1 MNGNGYVNDVEVC
14 LAALR
19 RSGHHAVIAWIA
31 EQFPGSVLHLNN
43 LRPGE
48 DPFAVC
54 RDRLERAGR
63 GEEAAR
69 LAEEERSPGPRNLVI
84 ASYEDRDLRR
94 VFSAEERSRREAAL
108 GPSRRRLD
116 VIVLRDHLNLF
127 ASRIRRVRLGS
138 ARPRESLPNAL
149 RARRLYPGYA
159 REFLGETHHAGDGA
173 IAISFNRWFADE
185 SYRRDLSARLGGV
198 WSDATLDRLAPE
210 GAGSSFDGERY
221 LDRAREMDVLGRW
234 RGMQRNLFFH
244 AVVNERRLLRLT
256 ERIFG
261 PTGYPRG
268 RILRDAGG
276 AIAFPVYLA
285 LDRLVRLL
293 ARHDVFP

>member
-1 MNGNGYVNDVEVC
+1 MNGTGHVNDVEVC
-14 LAALR
+14 LVALR

-31 EQFPGSVLHLNN
+31 EQFPGPALLLNN

-54 RDRLERAGR
+54 RERLERAGR
-63 GEEAAR
+63 REEAAR
-69 LAEEERSPGPRNLVI
+69 LAAEERSPGPRKLVI
-84 ASYEDRDLRR
+84 VNYEDCELRR
-94 VFSAEERSRREAAL
+94 VFSEEERARREAAL
-108 GPSRRRLD
+108 GPSRRRLN

-159 REFLGETHHAGDGA
+159 REFLGETRHAGEEA
-173 IAISFNRWFADE
+173 IAISFNRWVRDE
-185 SYRRDLSARLGGV
+185 GYRRELSARLGG
-198 WSDATLDRLAPE
+198 DYAEATLDRLAPE
-210 GAGSSFDGERY
+210 GAGSSFDGTRY

-234 RGMQRNLFFH
+234 RGMERNLFFH
-244 AVVNERRLLRLT
+244 AVVNDRRLLRLT

-261 PTGYPRG
+261 PTGYPRD
-268 RILRDAGG
+268 RVLKDAGG
-276 AIAFPVYLA
+276 AIVFPAYLA
-285 LDRLVRLL
+285 LDRLVRFL